1 MGIHHETTEPALDA
15 PRRVSVRPGRA
26 VPLRHWLLLAGA
38 LAALS
43 APLFATST
51 AAATA
56 LARPAPG
63 AARAALARHGVPD
76 AGATVP
82 VALGL
87 LGLALMGRR
96 PRDLAR

>member
-1 MGIHHETTEPALDA
+1 MGIHHETTESAPAGVGCTSA
-15 PRRVSVRPGRA
+15 RPGRA
-26 VPLRHWLLLAGA
+26 IPLRHWLLLAGA

-63 AARAALARHGVPD
+63 AAQAGVAHGLPD
-76 AGATVP
+76 AGSAVP
-82 VALGL
+82 VGLGL
-87 LGLALMGRR
+87 VGLAVMGRR
-96 PRDLAR
+96 PRELAR